1 LTFLADYIFR
11 DHSIN
16 KFLQALLLIALAGL
30 FAACAALPLPPP
42 PTATSEQAW
51 QARQQTL
58 SAVRQWSLEG
68 RIAIQAEQEGWHA
81 ALRWSQNITAYDLK
95 LSSPLGQDVL
105 QLHGDEGGVVL
116 RTSEGVES
124 DVDAETLLA
133 KHLGWRIPLGG
144 LRYWAL
150 GLPDP
155 ASPIGQ
161 QDRELDGMGR
171 LTRLRQSG
179 WQIEFR
185 RYTPVAGIDL
195 PDKIFLNN
203 KETGKQLEVRLAVE
217 KWQLDSAS
225 SQAILNKP

>member
-1 LTFLADYIFR
+1 MAPCHCKYFR
-11 DHSIN
+11 DRSIN
-16 KFLQALLLIALAGL
+16 KFIQALLLTALAGL
-30 FAACAALPLPPP
+30 IVACAELPLLP
-42 PTATSEQAW
+42 PTKAAEQAW

-58 SAVRQWSLEG
+58 SAVRQWSLDG
-68 RIAIQAEQEGWHA
+68 RIAIQAEQQGWHA

-105 QLHGDEGGVVL
+105 QLHGDENGVVL
-116 RTSEGVES
+116 RTSEGVER
-124 DVDAETLLA
+124 DADAESLLA

-155 ASPIGQ
+155 QVPVSP
-161 QDRELDGMGR
+161 QDRELDGLGR

-179 WQIEFR
+179 WEIEFR

-203 KETGKQLEVRLAVE
+203 RQTGTQLEVRLVVE
-217 KWQLDSAS
+217 KWQIDTDNSHTV
-225 SQAILNKP
+225 LNKP